1 MKRKNYLGLLFLLL
15 TLSLTMQAGETYNVK
30 KYGAKGNGRKMDS
43 PAIQK
48 AIDACHK
55 AGGGTVIVP
64 AGTYLSATIVLKDNV
79 TLRLEKDALILG
91 TTDYKAYDNLDPFTE
106 GLGIDVGWALMV
118 AVDAKN
124 VTLEGE
130 GTIDGQG
137 SALKARHIKED
148 TRPEGQRWGLRPFLL
163 RWVRCENV
171 KVEGVTLKYAGA
183 WTSHYFQCRNVNINN
198 ITIRSFGV
206 AHNDGINIDGC
217 QHVRISNCDIISGD
231 DALCFKTTSSKMGC
245 DDIIITNMKLKS
257 NQAGIKM
264 GTESMAGFENI
275 KIEGNCIYIDN
286 PIVMQMD
293 EKYGGGEIFK
303 YTFAGRIS
311 EVGIANM
318 CLESE
323 FEHYEDN
330 HHAWIGV
337 QFDKVENCWARNLTC
352 RYFGYAAVSCERY
365 AKNVTVANCRCL
377 ETKSIITGGLRY
389 SFNNWGQQNLFMNC
403 QSTEGR
409 HDYVTGARVCGPN
422 VFYNCTAFQTYADI
436 GPHHRWAVGTLYDN
450 IITDGEI
457 NVQDRGQMGSGHG
470 WAGVT
475 QVLWNC
481 RAKRAAV
488 QNPWTSGNNY
498 NIGMKGQKYPGHFT
512 NRPEG
517 IWEGQNELNVFPRSL
532 YIAQLMARHRNMDL
546 LILMK

>member
-1 MKRKNYLGLLFLLL
+1 MKYMSKLISGILIAAFSMGVAAQTKLPPGWQSTLVKVTSDGKLVYYPDKQGNTIPDFSRVGYHHGDISIPHYPITKIVYPIENGDNRQHIQNAIDEVSRMEPDKTGHRGTILLKRGVYHIYGSIRITASGIILMGEGENINETRLL
-15 TLSLTMQAGETYNVK
+15 
-30 KYGAKGNGRKMDS
+30 AKGTERFTLIQVNGSGRIEEIPGTRTKITDTFVLVGTHSFHVSSSSNYKVGDRIIVYRPGTQNWIHDIKMDQ
-43 PAIQK
+43 IVERK
-48 AIDACHK
+48 
-55 AGGGTVIVP
+55 GTRQWTAQEYNLSFEREIV
-64 AGTYLSATIVLKDNV
+64 
-79 TLRLEKDALILG
+79 
-91 TTDYKAYDNLDPFTE
+91 
-106 GLGIDVGWALMV
+106 
-118 AVDAKN
+118 
-124 VTLEGE
+124 
-130 GTIDGQG
+130 
-137 SALKARHIKED
+137 
-148 TRPEGQRWGLRPFLL
+148 
-163 RWVRCENV
+163 
-171 KVEGVTLKYAGA
+171 
-183 WTSHYFQCRNVNINN
+183 
-198 ITIRSFGV
+198 
-206 AHNDGINIDGC
+206 
-217 QHVRISNCDIISGD
+217 
-231 DALCFKTTSSKMGC
+231 
-245 DDIIITNMKLKS
+245 
-257 NQAGIKM
+257 
-264 GTESMAGFENI
+264 

-303 YTFAGRIS
+303 YTFAGRIN

-532 YIAQLMARHRNMDL
+532 YIAQLMARHKNMDL